1 MCLPFLPLCSLFCC
15 ALRGCFLARKFGKLK
30 KLDCFAVDGRF
41 FFPYTSLTVTLL
53 PLTFRFLCCRA
64 GGGRKF
70 ILFLLKINTLH
81 CSFSPDWN
89 DPKKLYEWLLLS
101 SFFSSSWMWVI
112 YRISTGCVE
121 MKPRIVIPLGD
132 GRWSRRSMVEER
144 LAVIVGYLSPL
155 I

>member
-1 MCLPFLPLCSLFCC
+1 MFTVFFLPRSLFCC
-15 ALRGCFLARKFGKLK
+15 ALLGCFLARKFGKLK
-30 KLDCFAVDGRF
+30 KLDCFAVDAG

-53 PLTFRFLCCRA
+53 PLTSRFGCCRA

-81 CSFSPDWN
+81 CLF
-89 DPKKLYEWLLLS
+89 LFVRLEWAQKIVRVT
-101 SFFSSSWMWVI
+101 FIVPVFSSSWMGII

-132 GRWSRRSMVEER
+132 GRWSRRLLLEEGI
-144 LAVIVGYLSPL
+144 AVIVGYLSPL